1 MHYTD
6 VIIVNNHIIVLHAN
20 RIFMSEGY
28 ENLMEQLSQEDI
40 NKCMQFKVVYS
51 SQSAQ
56 TEI

>member
-20 RIFMSEGY
+20 IIFMSEGY

-40 NKCMQFKVVYS
+40 NKCTQFKVVYS
-51 SQSAQ
+51 SQSTQ